1 MFVFFFFLFKQK
13 TAYEMRISD
22 WSSDVC
28 SSDLVCELLSVATGQ
43 ARHVLCFRALTESSS
58 QTATRRASIPGAGRA
73 RLGGWYSYLVPANAM
88 SASNWAGWMATRYCH
103 EFGMTREHLG
113 MVATGQRAF
122 AQHNPS
128 AVMQAP
134 LTMEDYLGARMIS
147 SPLGLFDC
155 DGPIDGACVVI
166 VSAERQSVV

>member
-1 MFVFFFFLFKQK
+1 
-13 TAYEMRISD
+13 
-22 WSSDVC
+22 
-28 SSDLVCELLSVATGQ
+28 
-43 ARHVLCFRALTESSS
+43 
-58 QTATRRASIPGAGRA
+58 
-73 RLGGWYSYLVPANAM
+73 
-88 SASNWAGWMATRYCH
+88 MATRYCH

-155 DGPIDGACVVI
+155 DVPIDGACVVI
-166 VSAERQSVV
+166 VSAADAARDCARKIGRASGRERVCQYV

>member
-1 MFVFFFFLFKQK
+1 M
-13 TAYEMRISD
+13 A
-22 WSSDVC
+22 
-28 SSDLVCELLSVATGQ
+28 VATGQ
-43 ARHVLCFRALTESSS
+43 GRQGLCFRARTESSS
-58 QTATRRASIPGAGRA
+58 QTGTRRASIPGAGRA

-147 SPLGLFDC
+147 SPLDRKSTR
-155 DGPIDGACVVI
+155 VN
-166 VSAERQSVV
+166 SSH

>member
-1 MFVFFFFLFKQK
+1 
-13 TAYEMRISD
+13 
-22 WSSDVC
+22 
-28 SSDLVCELLSVATGQ
+28 
-43 ARHVLCFRALTESSS
+43 
-58 QTATRRASIPGAGRA
+58 
-73 RLGGWYSYLVPANAM
+73 
-88 SASNWAGWMATRYCH
+88 MATRYCH

-155 DGPIDGACVVI
+155 DVPIDGACVVI
-166 VSAERQSVV
+166 VSAADAARDCARTPLTIEALGSALGSQETWDQRADLTTMGAHDASPAPGCATPHQPAAVHGLAPYSHL

>member
-1 MFVFFFFLFKQK
+1 MKRQPTSATRTDTLFPY
-13 TAYEMRISD
+13 TACCRADGPAQMAPIMGAAMA
-22 WSSDVC
+22 
-28 SSDLVCELLSVATGQ
+28 VATGQ

-122 AQHNPS
+122 AQHNPP
-128 AVMQAP
+128 AVIQAP
-134 LTMEDYLGARMIS
+134 LTMEDYLGARMKI
-147 SPLGLFDC
+147 GRAQVYT
-155 DGPIDGACVVI
+155 PI
-166 VSAERQSVV
+166 